1 MKRRQ
6 FLKIVAA
13 ATAAIP
19 AQAIAKPLF
28 DIGFFNN
35 KKARAPISE
44 ASKGI
49 GDAWKNT
56 VRFDYIPANTIEW
69 TDECSL
75 VEIR

>member
-35 KKARAPISE
+35 KKAAAPIRE
-44 ASKGI
+44 ASNKL

-56 VRFDYIPANTIEW
+56 IRFDYIPASVIEW
-69 TDECSL
+69 TDEISL
-75 VEIR
+75 AEIR